1 MPSAMSSL
9 DPQVRQFLEQRAE
22 EFAQIPA
29 ARRSELEELASY
41 IQRCQA
47 EDRTARLV
55 FICTHN
61 SRRSHLAQIWAR
73 VAAASYGVQQV
84 ETYSG
89 GTEATALNPRAVA
102 ALQRAGL
109 HITASPEP
117 ADNPRYMVV
126 YSMDL
131 QPLLCYSK
139 VFSEAPNPTSG
150 FCAVMT
156 CSEADAACPLV
167 PGSELRVAIS
177 YIDPKLADGSPEE
190 SAVYDERCRQIC
202 REMMYLLS
210 QAAPASHLSTN

>member
-1 MPSAMSSL
+1 MLPGVADYLSA
-9 DPQVRQFLEQRAE
+9 RQAE
-22 EFAQIPA
+22 FEQIPKRRKSQLQQVA
-29 ARRSELEELASY
+29 AY
-41 IQRCQA
+41 IDRC
-47 EDRTARLV
+47 RTENRPVRLT

-73 VAAASYGVQQV
+73 VAAVSYGLSHVD
-84 ETYSG
+84 TSSA
-89 GTEATALNPRAVA
+89 GTEATAFNSRAVA

-109 HITASPEP
+109 HITASSES
-117 ADNPRYMVV
+117 ADNPRYVV
-126 YSMDL
+126 VFSMDI

-139 VFSEAPNPTSG
+139 VFSETPNPSSG

-177 YIDPKLADGSPEE
+177 YIDPKIADGTPLE

-202 REMMYLLS
+202 REMLYLFS
-210 QAAPASHLSTN
+210 QVSRPAIH